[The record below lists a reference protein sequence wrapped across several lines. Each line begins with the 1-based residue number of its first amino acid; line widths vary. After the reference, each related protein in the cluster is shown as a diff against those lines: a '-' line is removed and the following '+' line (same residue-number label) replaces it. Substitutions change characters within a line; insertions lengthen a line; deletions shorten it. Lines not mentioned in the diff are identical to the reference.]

1 MTTATRFPASIT
13 ASINKDAI
21 ERVASFF
28 NATLTDILNELL
40 QNARRSGATLVTIDH
55 DPATGRISVTD
66 NGHGIAD
73 PEALLSFG
81 GSQWKSGQA
90 RREHPAGMG
99 LYALARNEHVTVTT
113 RLPDGSGWS
122 VQLTPDHFT
131 GRARAPVKRLTIAN
145 VPQATTVSFSN
156 PAPEPRTLEHVTRH
170 FPLPVYHN
178 GEVLPRRDF
187 LQGAVHTEVWQGV
200 RIGVHPR
207 MASNKLNFHG
217 IVIEDPKLPEV
228 DAIEE
233 TWYARADVVD
243 APGLELTLPARKEI
257 VETEFADNLRSACR
271 KAIYHAIAAH
281 PEPVDVPSAVRNDAA
296 AMGVNI
302 PEARAMLKPWAAE
315 TAHWADSPD
324 QPPRSDVPQ
333 HALLIDFEALPA
345 DQQVLA
351 RAAARQGTADSLFNP
366 DDRLT
371 GYGWYDRLTKAHAMA
386 ITISSNGREEDL
398 AQYRLNNQP
407 TRSNR
412 PEPITLRPEAIT
424 LTLSTTG
431 GAGRD
436 GQYQLAADVALP
448 ADQNSFWD
456 DQEAMVTTESDIQVE
471 ELVGLMLDGYFCPG
485 DEAEVGTWDDQK
497 EDARRTFSH
506 TALRLLSS
514 AQEADRSTLETY
526 AHDYLAYRV
535 PAGQVA
541 TITMSRGKVLSVS
554 LTEEDTPGN

>member
-13 ASINKDAI
+13 ASINEDAI

-55 DPATGRISVTD
+55 DPATSRISVTD

-271 KAIYHAIAAH
+271 KAIYHAIARPPGTGRRAERRQKRRRSH
-281 PEPVDVPSAVRNDAA
+281 GREHPRGPEP
-296 AMGVNI
+296 
-302 PEARAMLKPWAAE
+302 MLKPWAAE

-333 HALLIDFEALPA
+333 HALLIDF
-345 DQQVLA
+345 
-351 RAAARQGTADSLFNP
+351 
-366 DDRLT
+366 
-371 GYGWYDRLTKAHAMA
+371 
-386 ITISSNGREEDL
+386 
-398 AQYRLNNQP
+398 
-407 TRSNR
+407 RS
-412 PEPITLRPEAIT
+412 P
-424 LTLSTTG
+424 
-431 GAGRD
+431 
-436 GQYQLAADVALP
+436 
-448 ADQNSFWD
+448 
-456 DQEAMVTTESDIQVE
+456 
-471 ELVGLMLDGYFCPG
+471 
-485 DEAEVGTWDDQK
+485 
-497 EDARRTFSH
+497 ARR
-506 TALRLLSS
+506 
-514 AQEADRSTLETY
+514 
-526 AHDYLAYRV
+526 
-535 PAGQVA
+535 PAGPGPG
-541 TITMSRGKVLSVS
+541 RR
-554 LTEEDTPGN
+554 TPGHRGLPLQPR